1 MVRLPIDASPL
12 IISIATTC
20 AATVATFFLGLLAAW
35 WMYRTQAQDGLRIWG
50 WDWRAFSLRGWI
62 DGLLTLPLVLPPTV
76 VGFFLLLLFGR
87 RSLLGHAL
95 ERVGITIVFSWPAT
109 VIAAT
114 VVAFPLMYRTA
125 LGAFEQVNPTLLQ
138 TARTLGA
145 SEWRVFRRVL
155 FPLAGP
161 GVVAGTVLAF
171 ARAMGEFGATLMLA
185 GNIPGRTQTMPIA
198 IFSAVEDGEPRLAA
212 VWVALI
218 VAISLGMIRLLN
230 RESKAVRKR
239 VRAEVEPTAQAEVG
253 MLPVVPRVVGLRD
266 DEGAATCAL
275 EVDLEKRLERFTLKV
290 RLGAGLVSGRGAVGI
305 LGASGAGK
313 TMTLRLIAGVA
324 EPDGGRIVLNG
335 RVLFDSRTGENVRSA
350 RRRIGIVF
358 QDYAL
363 FPHMTVE
370 ENVGFGLNALGEAER
385 QRVVAWHLERM
396 HIAELAERMPGE
408 ISGGQRQR
416 VAIARCMAIE
426 PDALLLD
433 EPFAALDPH
442 LRRKTEEQLRETLAE
457 YKGAVLF
464 VTHDMEEAFR
474 FCSEL
479 VVLDGGRVIAS
490 GPKQEL
496 FERPRTV
503 VAARLTGCKNI
514 VAARRVD
521 VERIAVDAW
530 QCELRTDCAAPEGLT
545 HVGVRSHQ
553 IAIAGDADN
562 VPGAAGEN
570 TFPCWLVGTS
580 EAPHEMT
587 LYLRLHAP
595 AEGSEPAHLQVD
607 LGKDAWRALRERP
620 QPWHVKLDPAR
631 LLLLEG

>member
-1 MVRLPIDASPL
+1 MVSLPIDASPL
-12 IISIATTC
+12 LISIATTC
-20 AATVATFFLGLLAAW
+20 AATIATFFLGLLAAR
-35 WMYRTQAQDGLRIWG
+35 WMYRELAQEDAPALSLWGWGLRALG
-50 WDWRAFSLRGWI
+50 LKGWI
-62 DGLLTLPLVLPPTV
+62 DGILTLPLVLPPTV

-138 TARTLGA
+138 AARTLGA

-155 FPLAGP
+155 FPLAAP

-198 IFSAVEDGEPRLAA
+198 IFSAVEGGNTRLAA

-230 RESKAVRKR
+230 RQGKAVRKR
-239 VRAEVEPTAQAEVG
+239 VQAEVASSMQRDTG
-253 MLPVVPRVVGLRD
+253 SLPTVLREVRLWD
-266 DEGAATCAL
+266 GERALSSAL
-275 EVDLEKRLERFTLKV
+275 EIDLEKRLERFTLKV
-290 RLGAGLVSGRGAVGI
+290 QLGAGRGAVGI

-313 TMTLRLIAGVA
+313 SMTLRLIAGVVV
-324 EPDGGRIVLNG
+324 PDRGRIVLNG
-335 RVLFDSRTGENVRSA
+335 RVLFDSVRGENVRCA

-363 FPHMTVE
+363 FPHMTVT
-370 ENVGFGLNALGEAER
+370 ENVGFGLSAMGEQER
-385 QRVVAWHLERM
+385 RQVVARHLQRM
-396 HIAELAERMPGE
+396 HIEELAERTPGE

-416 VAIARCMAIE
+416 VAIARCMAME

-442 LRRKTEEQLRETLAE
+442 LRRQTEEQLRETLAE

-479 VVLDGGRVIAS
+479 VVLDGGQVIAS
-490 GPKQEL
+490 GPRNEL
-496 FERPRTV
+496 FDRPRNV
-503 VAARLTGCKNI
+503 AAARLTGCKNI
-514 VAARRVD
+514 VAARRVAAD
-521 VERIAVDAW
+521 RIAVDAW
-530 QCELRTDCAAPEGLT
+530 QCELSTDGTVPDGLT

-553 IAIAGDADN
+553 ITFVAENEIES
-562 VPGAAGEN
+562 VPVAN
-570 TFPCWLVGTS
+570 SFPGWLVGAS

-595 AEGSEPAHLQVD
+595 AQAGEPAHLQVD
-607 LGKDAWRALRERP
+607 LPKDAARALMERP
-620 QPWHVKLDPAR
+620 QPWAVSLAPSR

>member
-1 MVRLPIDASPL
+1 MDASPL
-12 IISIATTC
+12 ILSIATTC

-35 WMYRTQAQDGLRIWG
+35 WMYRAQAQDGRRVWGLWG
-50 WDWRAFSLRGWI
+50 WGWRTLGLRGWI

-138 TARTLGA
+138 AARTLGA

-230 RESKAVRKR
+230 RESKTVRKR
-239 VRAEVEPTAQAEVG
+239 VRAEVGPTAQAEVG
-253 MLPVVPRVVGLRD
+253 ALPVVPRVVGLRD
-266 DEGAATCAL
+266 GEDATSSAL
-275 EVDLEKRLERFTLKV
+275 EVDLEKRLERFTLNV

-370 ENVGFGLNALGEAER
+370 ENVGFGLSGLGEAER
-385 QRVVAWHLERM
+385 QRVVARHLERM
-396 HIAELAERMPGE
+396 HIAELAGLMPGE

-496 FERPRTV
+496 FERSRTV

-514 VAARRVD
+514 VAARRMG

-530 QCELRTDCAAPEGLT
+530 GCELRTASAVPEGLT

-553 IAIAGDADN
+553 IAIVGDADN
-562 VPGAAGEN
+562 APGAAGEN
-570 TFPCWLVGTS
+570 TFPCWLMGTS

-595 AEGSEPAHLQVD
+595 AQGSEPAHLQVD
-607 LGKDAWRALRERP
+607 LGKDAWRALMERP
-620 QPWHVKLDPAR
+620 QPWHVKLDRAR
-631 LLLLEG
+631 LLQLEG

>member
-12 IISIATTC
+12 VISIATTC

-35 WMYRTQAQDGLRIWG
+35 SMYRAQTQDGRRVWGLWG
-50 WDWRAFSLRGWI
+50 WGWRALGLRGWI
-62 DGLLTLPLVLPPTV
+62 DGALTLPLVLPPTV
-76 VGFFLLLLFGR
+76 VGFFLLLIFVR

-138 TARTLGA
+138 AARTLGA

-198 IFSAVEDGEPRLAA
+198 IFSAVEDGDMRLAA

-230 RESKAVRKR
+230 RQGRVIRKG
-239 VRAEVEPTAQAEVG
+239 VLSEVAPSVQVEVG
-253 MLPVVPRVVGLRD
+253 ELPTVPRVAGTM
-266 DEGAATCAL
+266 DEERVVPSTL
-275 EVDLEKRLERFTLKV
+275 EIDLEKRLERFTLKV
-290 RLGAGLVSGRGAVGI
+290 RLRSGRGAVGI

-313 TMTLRLIAGVA
+313 SMTLRLIAGVV
-324 EPDGGRIVLNG
+324 EPDDGRIVLNG
-335 RVLFDSRTGENVRSA
+335 RVLFDSATGENVRCA

-363 FPHMTVE
+363 FPHMTVA
-370 ENVGFGLNALGEAER
+370 ENVGFGLSGLQAEER
-385 QRVVAWHLERM
+385 RRMVARHLERM
-396 HIAELAERMPGE
+396 HIAELAERTPGE

-416 VAIARCMAIE
+416 VAIARCMAIQ

-442 LRRKTEEQLRETLAE
+442 LRRQTEEQLRETLAE

-474 FCSEL
+474 FCNEL
-479 VVLDGGRVIAS
+479 VVLDGGEVIAN

-496 FERPRTV
+496 FEQPRTV

-514 VAARRVD
+514 VAARRIG

-530 QCELRTDCAAPEGLT
+530 QCELRTAWAVPDGLT

-553 IAIAGDADN
+553 IAFAAD
-562 VPGAAGEN
+562 AAGEN
-570 TFPCWLVGTS
+570 TFPGWLMGTS

-587 LYLRLHAP
+587 LYLRLHSP
-595 AEGSEPAHLQVD
+595 AQGTEPAHLQVD
-607 LGKDAWRALRERP
+607 LPKDAWRALMDRP
-620 QPWHVKLDPAR
+620 QPWPVRLAPSR

>member
-1 MVRLPIDASPL
+1 MVRVPIDASPL
-12 IISIATTC
+12 LISIATTC

-35 WMYRTQAQDGLRIWG
+35 WMYRAQGDSRARSARAWGLWGWGLRTLG
-50 WDWRAFSLRGWI
+50 LRGWI

-76 VGFFLLLLFGR
+76 VGFFLLLIFGR
-87 RSLLGHAL
+87 RSLLGAAL
-95 ERVGITIVFSWPAT
+95 ERLGVTIVFSWPAT

-138 TARTLGA
+138 AARTLGA

-198 IFSAVEDGEPRLAA
+198 IFSAVEDGDMRLAA

-230 RESKAVRKR
+230 REGRATRKR
-239 VRAEVEPTAQAEVG
+239 VQAEVAATAQIDAG
-253 MLPVVPRVVGLRD
+253 ALPTVPRAAGLRD
-266 DEGAATCAL
+266 EESGSSSAL
-275 EVDLEKRLERFTLKV
+275 EIDVEKRLERFTLKL
-290 RLGAGLVSGRGAVGI
+290 RLRAGSGAVGI
-305 LGASGAGK
+305 LGPSGAGK

-324 EPDGGRIVLNG
+324 APDGGRIALNG
-335 RVLFDSRTGENVRSA
+335 RVLFDSATGENVRPA

-370 ENVGFGLNALGEAER
+370 ENVGFGLSGLNVEERRRAVAL
-385 QRVVAWHLERM
+385 HLERM
-396 HIAELAERMPGE
+396 HIAELAERTPGE

-416 VAIARCMAIE
+416 VAIARCMAME

-442 LRRKTEEQLRETLAE
+442 LRRRTEEQLRETLAE
-457 YKGAVLF
+457 YTGAVLF

-490 GPKQEL
+490 GPKHEL
-496 FERPRTV
+496 FERTRTV
-503 VAARLTGCKNI
+503 AAARLTGCKNI
-514 VAARRVD
+514 VTARRVGA
-521 VERIAVDAW
+521 ERIAVDEW
-530 QCELRTDCAAPEGLT
+530 GCELRTGRAVPDGLT

-553 IAIAGDADN
+553 IAIATD
-562 VPGAAGEN
+562 AAGEN
-570 TFPCWLVGTS
+570 TFPCWLMGSS

-587 LYLRLHAP
+587 LYLRLHRP
-595 AEGSEPAHLQVD
+595 AQSGEPAHLQVD
-607 LGKDAWRALRERP
+607 VPKDAARALMERP
-620 QPWHVKLDPAR
+620 QPWLVRLDPAR